1 MAISSYPVPDGIEP
15 FQRGILEDG
24 KGGGVLIDCY
34 QLGSVIVAFAHG
46 NRLLR
51 LEVKTVE
58 LDGRALTAN
67 LLGFAA
73 TDGCCWT
80 SLLVDSDQY
89 SGRSP
94 KELNLEFLAIEDD
107 DE

>member
-1 MAISSYPVPDGIEP
+1 M
-15 FQRGILEDG
+15 
-24 KGGGVLIDCY
+24 LIDCY

-94 KELNLEFLAIEDD
+94 KELNLCLLYTSDAA
-107 DE
+107 DEL

>member
-1 MAISSYPVPDGIEP
+1 MPISFYPVPDGIEP

-24 KGGGVLIDCY
+24 KGGGVFIDCY
-34 QLGSVIVAFAHG
+34 QFGSVIVALAHG

-80 SLLVDSDQY
+80 SLLVDSVQY
-89 SGRSP
+89 LGRSP
-94 KELNLEFLAIEDD
+94 RELNLEFLAIEDD
-107 DE
+107 EE